1 MKTSTKGII
10 STMNE
15 KEMKELLSETKETIA
30 TGILKNNKT
39 KRTFAVVDLWNM
51 QKKHKTLGSSTKW

>member
-1 MKTSTKGII
+1 
-10 STMNE
+10 
-15 KEMKELLSETKETIA
+15 MKELLSETKETIA